1 MVAST
6 MKNLLAELLG
16 LPEFDEATFKETV
29 SHIDLTG
36 NYEATVYYKAGGTDI
51 ITWEPVPKKSY
62 PHTEEYKELMRERMN
77 EYWTDE
83 RKAEMSTRVKK
94 LRSEKHWSSKRK

>member
-1 MVAST
+1 MITERSANITVGGEDY
-6 MKNLLAELLG
+6 EL
-16 LPEFDEATFKETV
+16 
-29 SHIDLTG
+29 IDLTG